1 MTSRVVRL
9 MARWLS
15 SFVPRK
21 IFFYAAYLRKEGEDI
36 VHRVEKVS
44 RGCLIRKDFYSYTK
58 MFTEYYTPVDNKAH
72 LYQRRFFNEDGSVA
86 YDEIVDGKD
95 SVFRFPDKILSSN
108 MNYRL
113 LHVAT
118 WSN

>member
-21 IFFYAAYLRKEGEDI
+21 ISSMPLICVKRVKILFI
-36 VHRVEKVS
+36 VWKKYRVVA
-44 RGCLIRKDFYSYTK
+44 LIRKDFYSYTK
-58 MFTEYYTPVDNKAH
+58 MFTGTTPVDNKAH

-86 YDEIVDGKD
+86 
-95 SVFRFPDKILSSN
+95 L
-108 MNYRL
+108 
-113 LHVAT
+113 
-118 WSN
+118 